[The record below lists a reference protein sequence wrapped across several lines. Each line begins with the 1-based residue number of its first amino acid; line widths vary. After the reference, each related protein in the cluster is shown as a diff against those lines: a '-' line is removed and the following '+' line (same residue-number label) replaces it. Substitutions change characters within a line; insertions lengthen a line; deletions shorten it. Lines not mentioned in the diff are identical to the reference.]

1 MLMMVEIF
9 IQNQIVV
16 FYDITL
22 VVCLLLICFLYE
34 IYNLLLLLT
43 ARIIGSVNRKYLLI
57 GLLIGEAEI
66 RGVIDNL
73 ITKC

>member
-43 ARIIGSVNRKYLLI
+43 ARIIGSVNRKYS
-57 GLLIGEAEI
+57 
-66 RGVIDNL
+66 
-73 ITKC
+73 